1 MVWDERIDRNLR
13 KIDAYR
19 DARNDGYDE
28 GRNDGYDE
36 GSEQTKK
43 EMVNKMYKNN
53 IALETISKV
62 ANLSIEEIQNIIKNN

>member
-36 GSEQTKK
+36 GIISNRN
-43 EMVNKMYKNN
+43 EMIKNMYKNN

>member
-28 GRNDGYDE
+28 G
-36 GSEQTKK
+36 SKQTKK
-43 EMVNKMYKNN
+43 EMINNMYKNN

-62 ANLSIEEIQNIIKNN
+62 SNLPIEEIQNIIKNN

>member
-28 GRNDGYDE
+28 GIISNRN
-36 GSEQTKK
+36 
-43 EMVNKMYKNN
+43 EMIKNMYKNN

-62 ANLSIEEIQNIIKNN
+62 ANLSIEEIQKIIKNN